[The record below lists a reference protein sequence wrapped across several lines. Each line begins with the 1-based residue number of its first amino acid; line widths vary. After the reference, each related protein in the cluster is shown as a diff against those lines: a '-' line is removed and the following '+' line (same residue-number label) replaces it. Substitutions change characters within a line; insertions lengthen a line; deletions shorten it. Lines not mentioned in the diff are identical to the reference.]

1 MTELAIPKPPEQD
14 TPEARE
20 YNRKKRWLEVI
31 DTAIGAAVLIVL
43 LATGWTTWLH
53 DRATVFAR
61 DHYALALFF
70 YVMMLAAIAKIVG
83 FGFEYYSFR
92 LEHKHQLSTQKIGS
106 WLFDELKGWLV
117 GIVLGTI
124 VAELIYW
131 LIRTSPQNW
140 WLWAW
145 GSFIVLFVVF
155 AQLAPVI
162 LFPIFYKFVPL
173 ENDELKA
180 RLVKLSEAAGTRVRG
195 VYEWKLSEKSKKAN
209 AALTGL
215 GNTRRIILSDTLL
228 QNYSEDETEA
238 VLAHELGHHVHK
250 HIFKSIAVQAAIT
263 FVGFWAANLVLDYSV
278 RSLHMFPDVSD
289 FANIPLLALV
299 STVLSLLLLPAMNAF
314 SRHNERQADD
324 YCWKSVPSITPF
336 VTAMQKLSQQNLSEK
351 TPSRVVEILFH
362 SHPAVSKR
370 IARAQQFAARGPHPA
385 PAR

>member
-1 MTELAIPKPPEQD
+1 MTELAIPQAPDQD

-20 YNRKKRWLEVI
+20 YNRTKRWLEI
-31 DTAIGAAVLIVL
+31 ADTVLGAAVLVVL
-43 LATGWTTWLH
+43 LVTGWTMLLR
-53 DRATVFAR
+53 DRALRIAGDR
-61 DHYALALFF
+61 YALALFI
-70 YVMMLAAIAKIVG
+70 YVVMLAALAKLAGVAL
-83 FGFEYYSFR
+83 EYYGFR
-92 LEHKHQLSTQKIGS
+92 LEHKHHLSTQKFGA
-106 WLFDELKGWLV
+106 WALDELKGWLV
-117 GIVLGTI
+117 GVVLGTV
-124 VAELIYW
+124 VAELVYW

-145 GSFIVLFVVF
+145 ASFIVLFVVF
-155 AQLAPVI
+155 AQLAPVV

-173 ENDELKA
+173 ENEELKA

-228 QNYSEDETEA
+228 QNYSEDEIES

-250 HIFKSIAVQAAIT
+250 HIFKSIAIQAGIT
-263 FVGFWAANLVLDYSV
+263 LIGFWAANLVLEYSV
-278 RSLHMFPDVSD
+278 RSMGMFPAVYD

-314 SRHNERQADD
+314 SRHNEREADD
-324 YCWKSVPSITPF
+324 YCWKSTPSVGPF
-336 VTAMQKLSQQNLSEK
+336 ISAMQKLSQQNLSEK
-351 TPSRVVEILFH
+351 TPSRLVEILFH

-370 IARAQQFAARGPHPA
+370 IARAQAFRQSHSH
-385 PAR
+385 

>member
-1 MTELAIPKPPEQD
+1 MTELAIPKPAEED

-20 YNRKKRWLEVI
+20 YNRKKRWLEI
-31 DTAIGAAVLIVL
+31 ADTVIGAAVLVIL
-43 LATGWTTWLH
+43 LVTGWTMVLR
-53 DRATVFAR
+53 DRALSLAR

-70 YVMMLAAIAKIVG
+70 YVVMLAALAKLVG
-83 FGFEYYSFR
+83 FGLEFYSFR
-92 LEHKHQLSTQKIGS
+92 LEHKHQLSTQKFGS
-106 WLFDELKGWLV
+106 WMLDELKGWLIGV
-117 GIVLGTI
+117 VLGTI

-140 WLWAW
+140 WVWAW
-145 GSFIVLFVVF
+145 LSFIALFVLF
-155 AQLAPVI
+155 AQLAPVV

-180 RLVKLSEAAGTRVRG
+180 RLVRLSEAAGTRVRG

-228 QNYSEDETEA
+228 QNYSDDEIEA

-263 FVGFWAANLVLDYSV
+263 LIGFWAASLVLDYSV
-278 RSLHMFPDVSD
+278 HSLNMFPAVYD

-299 STVLSLLLLPAMNAF
+299 STVLSLLLLPALNAF
-314 SRHNERQADD
+314 SRHNEREADD
-324 YCWKSVPSITPF
+324 YCWRSVPSITPF
-336 VTAMQKLSQQNLSEK
+336 VTAMEKLSQQNLSEK

-370 IARAQQFAARGPHPA
+370 IARAQAFREAHAR
-385 PAR
+385 